1 MDTNIKVTGD
11 ERETVVEADFEVQSK
26 ESFGGSMLRKVSLGD
41 DSGTH
46 LLTNHLIPYLNNYV
60 SRRVE

>member
-1 MDTNIKVTGD
+1 M
-11 ERETVVEADFEVQSK
+11 VEADFEVQSK